1 MLLSTNSTTVTNPV
15 LVIEVEGIRYKTL
28 IETGEEISYA
38 SSNLIKEINKK
49 TVPQRIQQN
58 ESLYEFSCQE
68 DRGGP

>member
-15 LVIEVEGIRYKTL
+15 LVIEVEGIRYRTL

-38 SSNLIKEINKK
+38 SSSLIKEINKK
-49 TVPQRIQQN
+49 TVPQRVKEN